1 MVLRRANAETNV
13 PLGIAWQIAQ
23 NDQGLTLFPYH
34 ERYDL
39 AFIYQLQTF
48 CYQREQRYNEMI
60 LSISEPPNDNFY
72 FEVVDLANQLQSVV
86 GVERQ
91 LDVLYAKALQRA
103 ASEYGS

>member
-1 MVLRRANAETNV
+1 MVLRHANAETNV
-13 PLGIAWQIAQ
+13 PLGIAWQIAR

-39 AFIYQLQTF
+39 AFIYQ
-48 CYQREQRYNEMI
+48 REQRYDEMI

>member
-1 MVLRRANAETNV
+1 
-13 PLGIAWQIAQ
+13 
-23 NDQGLTLFPYH
+23 
-34 ERYDL
+34 
-39 AFIYQLQTF
+39 
-48 CYQREQRYNEMI
+48 MI

-72 FEVVDLANQLQSVV
+72 FEVVDLASQLQSVV